1 MTSISKYNTPI
12 NRTYINIL
20 TPIQVPVPVPVPRQV
35 VQVSRPIYTDEI
47 YFKLAWS
54 TRSKN
59 YKVHKNWT
67 LQKLVDEVTGQIV
80 RDFGIEEGQFEL
92 VETGQMIGMGEFSEN
107 APALILTESDETLE
121 SRYGV
126 NIRVAFYIRRLGNM
140 VAGVVPV
147 VAVVPIGCQL
157 CLETNRLVTA
167 YFGCSHTFCT
177 NCRDGCLDNGHLRCP
192 CCRHAL

>member
-1 MTSISKYNTPI
+1 MTTISKYNTPI

-20 TPIQVPVPVPVPRQV
+20 TPIQGSIQGPIQVP
-35 VQVSRPIYTDEI
+35 RPIYTDEI
-47 YFKLAWS
+47 YFKLAW
-54 TRSKN
+54 TTLSKN

-67 LQKLVDEVTGQIV
+67 LQKMVDEVTGQIV

-92 VETGQMIGMGEFSEN
+92 VETGQMIGTGEFSEN

-140 VAGVVPV
+140 AAGVVSVPV
-147 VAVVPIGCQL
+147 SVAPIGCQL
-157 CLETNRLVTA
+157 CLETNRPVTA

>member
-1 MTSISKYNTPI
+1 MTSISTYNTPI
-12 NRTYINIL
+12 NRAYINIL
-20 TPIQVPVPVPVPRQV
+20 TPIVPVQVPMSVP
-35 VQVSRPIYTDEI
+35 RPIYTDEI
-47 YFKLAWS
+47 YFKLAWT
-54 TRSKN
+54 TRSK
-59 YKVHKNWT
+59 YYEVHKNWT
-67 LQKLVDEVTGQIV
+67 LQKMVDEVTGQIV

-92 VETGQMIGMGEFSEN
+92 VETGQMIGTGEFSEN

-140 VAGVVPV
+140 VAVVLSVPV
-147 VAVVPIGCQL
+147 SVSAPIECQL
-157 CLETNRLVTA
+157 CLETTQPVTA

>member
-20 TPIQVPVPVPVPRQV
+20 TPIQVPIQVSVPRQVPVPVPAPVPVPVPIQV
-35 VQVSRPIYTDEI
+35 PRPIYTDEI

-126 NIRVAFYIRRLGNM
+126 NIIFDDLVIWLH
-140 VAGVVPV
+140 
-147 VAVVPIGCQL
+147 QL
-157 CLETNRLVTA
+157 
-167 YFGCSHTFCT
+167 
-177 NCRDGCLDNGHLRCP
+177 
-192 CCRHAL
+192 

>member
-1 MTSISKYNTPI
+1 VPV
-12 NRTYINIL
+12 
-20 TPIQVPVPVPVPRQV
+20 QVP
-35 VQVSRPIYTDEI
+35 RPIYTDEI
-47 YFKLAWS
+47 YFKLVWS

-140 VAGVVPV
+140 VAPVVVPVVVPV

-157 CLETNRLVTA
+157 CLETNRPVTA

>member
-1 MTSISKYNTPI
+1 M
-12 NRTYINIL
+12 
-20 TPIQVPVPVPVPRQV
+20 PIQVSVPRHVPVPVPAPVPVPVPIQV
-35 VQVSRPIYTDEI
+35 PRPIYTDEI

-140 VAGVVPV
+140 VAPV
-147 VAVVPIGCQL
+147 VVPIGCQL